1 MSSDA
6 TTRPMNASSFV
17 LALDIGTS
25 SVRAMLFD
33 ARGDAVQDVR
43 VQRTYPLTTTAAG
56 EVTVDA
62 DMLADVVCEAIDE
75 ALTAVGDRAGRIVGV
90 ATDTFWHSLIAVD
103 ASDRP
108 LTPVITWA
116 DTRARDASSALR
128 RQFGAAAI
136 HQRTGAPLHTSYW
149 PARMRWLAD
158 TQPEIL
164 TNAANFLSFGEY
176 LHRRVLGR
184 SVCSLCMASATGL
197 FATQARTWDLDLA
210 RALGVRPEQLP
221 PLGDLRD
228 ALHGLTPDFA
238 SRWPALRDTPWF
250 PAIGD
255 GAAANVGSGCAGQ
268 GRVALTVGTSS
279 AVRVLTPARGV
290 VPPDGLWLY
299 LLDANRAVL
308 GGALS
313 EGGNVLAWLEQTL
326 RMEDLASA
334 EKLAATLAP
343 DGHGLT
349 ILPFIAGERS
359 LGWHGEARGTI
370 AGVSVHTA
378 PAEVLRAALE
388 ALAYRIAAV
397 YERLEDSLKS
407 QPAVTEASAARDE
420 GNAGVVGS
428 GGALLGSPLF
438 QQIVADSLGAPL
450 YPSRDS
456 EASARGAALLALE
469 ALGLI
474 ANIADVAPRLETAIQ
489 PDATRT
495 ALYRSAMRRQEDLYR
510 RLLG

>member
-1 MSSDA
+1 
-6 TTRPMNASSFV
+6 
-17 LALDIGTS
+17 
-25 SVRAMLFD
+25 ML
-33 ARGDAVQDVR
+33 
-43 VQRTYPLTTTAAG
+43 
-56 EVTVDA
+56 VD
-62 DMLADVVCEAIDE
+62 LVCGAIDD
-75 ALTAVGDRAGRIVGV
+75 ALAAVGERAGSIVGV

-103 ASDRP
+103 ASGRP

-116 DTRARDASSALR
+116 DTRARDASAALR
-128 RQFGAAAI
+128 QQFDAAAI
-136 HQRTGAPLHTSYW
+136 HRRTGAPLHTSYW

-158 TQPEIL
+158 TQPETL
-164 TNAANFLSFGEY
+164 ANAATFLSFGEY

-197 FATQARTWDLDLA
+197 FSTQTRAWDLDLA

-221 PLGDLRD
+221 GLGDLGD
-228 ALHGLTPDFA
+228 ALRGLTPTFA

-250 PAIGD
+250 PALGD

-279 AVRVLTPARGV
+279 AVRVLVPAQGA

-299 LLDANRAVL
+299 LLDTRRAVL

-313 EGGNVLAWLEQTL
+313 EGGNVLAWLERTL
-326 RMEDLASA
+326 RMDDLANA
-334 EKLAATLAP
+334 EREAATLAP

-370 AGVSVHTA
+370 AGVSVHTT
-378 PAEVLRAALE
+378 PAELLRAALE

-397 YERLEDSLKS
+397 YERLVASLVS
-407 QPAVTEASAARDE
+407 RATPETRSASDR

-438 QQIVADSLGAPL
+438 QRIVADTLGEPL
-450 YPSRDS
+450 SPSRDS

-469 ALGLI
+469 TLGV
-474 ANIADVAPRLETAIQ
+474 IADVADMAPRLDAALQ
-489 PDATRT
+489 PDP
-495 ALYRSAMRRQEDLYR
+495 ALKPVYRAAMLRQEDLYR